1 MNRKSQALILFLS
14 AFCLPP
20 FCLTGCG
27 GGSSSS
33 SASPAVTP
41 TAVVVGITA
50 TTGSAQ
56 SAAVGQ
62 PFAGPFEATVTTNSV
77 RIAGQKVTFTAPA
90 SGASG
95 TFANGTT
102 TDVEITDTNGLA
114 KSSAFTANATGGA
127 YAVTAT
133 VSGAATPV
141 SFSLTNIATTSYS
154 FYVSGD
160 EALSGSFYAVA
171 GSVAIDSTGNVLG
184 GEQDYNDGFGGI
196 ASREPAGDSITGGS
210 LTFPSAS
217 PAGQGTLTLNTNNP
231 NLGVAGVETFA
242 VQFVNASHALIMQFD
257 GTATS
262 SGSMDLQ
269 TLPSTLSGGY
279 AFAVSGYD
287 SSDTPMAFGG
297 VFSVSGTTL
306 SNGVIDINDAENF
319 GVTVA
324 TTLNGTI
331 SAPDAFGRGTI
342 KGVKVAGSSLSL
354 NYYIVNSKVIRIID
368 VNAFINAAAGSA
380 FSQGTGTFSNASIGP
395 SVFTVAGNLF
405 DLYGAIGQFTTSN
418 TTSSPADFAGV
429 GEDSEPN
436 NAVLSA
442 KAAKISGTY
451 SIGANGYGSLNFKL
465 NGSNQGLGDVTALG
479 IYMTDPALNLSDPN
493 NPSGG
498 GGALLV
504 DLDDGSLTGIPL
516 HGGIGFIVPQTDTA
530 TSSFTGNYVSGWQDL
545 NFNFCG
551 CEFDMIAQGNVTA
564 GVLSLTG
571 LVSDPFDTIGT
582 TDITSAGDTFTGAP
596 LADTKNPGR
605 YSLVTNK
612 DSLATF
618 IDGATGPPFEVTIYQ
633 ASGGQLFWLGYDLAD
648 VSLDGQNVYVSVG
661 PLEQQGSLTG
671 LPAASKQAGRV
682 QLRRR
687 K

>member
-1 MNRKSQALILFLS
+1 
-14 AFCLPP
+14 
-20 FCLTGCG
+20 
-27 GGSSSS
+27 
-33 SASPAVTP
+33 
-41 TAVVVGITA
+41 
-50 TTGSAQ
+50 
-56 SAAVGQ
+56 
-62 PFAGPFEATVTTNSV
+62 
-77 RIAGQKVTFTAPA
+77 
-90 SGASG
+90 
-95 TFANGTT
+95 
-102 TDVEITDTNGLA
+102 
-114 KSSAFTANATGGA
+114 
-127 YAVTAT
+127 
-133 VSGAATPV
+133 
-141 SFSLTNIATTSYS
+141 
-154 FYVSGD
+154 
-160 EALSGSFYAVA
+160 
-171 GSVAIDSTGNVLG
+171 
-184 GEQDYNDGFGGI
+184 
-196 ASREPAGDSITGGS
+196 
-210 LTFPSAS
+210 
-217 PAGQGTLTLNTNNP
+217 
-231 NLGVAGVETFA
+231 
-242 VQFVNASHALIMQFD
+242 
-257 GTATS
+257 
-262 SGSMDLQ
+262 
-269 TLPSTLSGGY
+269 
-279 AFAVSGYD
+279 
-287 SSDTPMAFGG
+287 MAFGG

-319 GVTVA
+319 GVTLA
-324 TTLNGTI
+324 TSLNGTI
-331 SAPDAFGRGTI
+331 SVPDAFGRGTI

-451 SIGANGYGSLNFKL
+451 SIGATGYGSLNFKL

-504 DLDDGSLTGIPL
+504 DLDDGALTGIPL
-516 HGGIGFIVPQTDTA
+516 PGGIGFIVPQTDTA

-648 VSLDGQNVYVSVG
+648 VSLDGQNVYASVG